1 MGPLICTSFQRGSQA
16 QQIWVG
22 TDVEEVGQNIL
33 TGDKQWLDNV
43 WKSFCNISILK
54 EIVSVCLFEGCCF
67 FSLSE
72 HLGVI
77 QVIFDFS
84 CPQVIRFAG
93 SQFILFN
100 LMCEFFFMLF
110 VGSHKGLSCKY
121 HIPCKHFFLSL
132 YKSNI
137 SH

>member
-77 QVIFDFS
+77 QGRFLTFHVLRSSDLLVHFVQFD
-84 CPQVIRFAG
+84 V
-93 SQFILFN
+93 
-100 LMCEFFFMLF
+100 
-110 VGSHKGLSCKY
+110 
-121 HIPCKHFFLSL
+121 
-132 YKSNI
+132 
-137 SH
+137 